1 MTPIVDVDG
10 VDISNLNFLLE
21 FSILVSRSGS
31 NFPWRILQF
40 TTATELPS
48 CLDFSHNERNS
59 GLKHIILASLFPLDN
74 LLHIRIVLTHS
85 NR

>member
-1 MTPIVDVDG
+1 MSPIVDVDG

-21 FSILVSRSGS
+21 FSILVCEDAIISRSGS

-40 TTATELPS
+40 MTATELPS

-59 GLKHIILASLFPLDN
+59 GLILCLVPIKREASTYP
-74 LLHIRIVLTHS
+74 S
-85 NR
+85 